1 MSRRWRQRRA
11 VSVAADLL
19 SNRADRTVLD
29 ARERSSMPRTSEV
42 VRSAPGPNGAGATG
56 TEPQSATRAERPA
69 RRLSEDERRLIAST
83 LMSPRDREAS
93 GEERELF
100 WRQIER
106 TGLDPFA
113 RQIYVV
119 YRYSRRRRRE
129 EMSIETSI
137 DGLRLI
143 AERTGAYEGQT
154 RPYWCGEDG
163 VWHECWASVE
173 APVAATVGVH
183 KGGAREA
190 TWATAHFVEY
200 AEFWDDSGKA
210 KGFYATMPRNQLSK
224 CAEALALRKAFPAE
238 MSGLYTA
245 EEMARADAEAPRAR
259 PEGVDPVSGE
269 PAASS
274 ASEATGAADV
284 PEGAGANGEL
294 GGRPVSE
301 GMRAIATAGPAAP
314 AQHRRALRDRMAAA
328 CVSREAVAKLA
339 RLYFSEARSDCLTE
353 AQMAE
358 LAELV
363 EAIGA
368 GQIADETLK
377 AQLTKAE
384 VRPDRVEARALITM
398 WILGRANERTAS
410 TAAPKAPDAPGERA
424 ETTGGEA

>member
-1 MSRRWRQRRA
+1 
-11 VSVAADLL
+11 
-19 SNRADRTVLD
+19 
-29 ARERSSMPRTSEV
+29 
-42 VRSAPGPNGAGATG
+42 
-56 TEPQSATRAERPA
+56 
-69 RRLSEDERRLIAST
+69 
-83 LMSPRDREAS
+83 MSPRDREAS
-93 GEERELF
+93 AEERELF
-100 WRQIER
+100 CRQIER

-163 VWHECWASVE
+163 AWRESWPGSE
-173 APVAATVGVH
+173 PPVAATVGVH
-183 KGGAREA
+183 KCGAREA

-200 AEFWDDSGKA
+200 AEFWNDSGKP
-210 KGFYATMPRNQLSK
+210 KGFYVSMPRNQLSK

-238 MSGLYTA
+238 LSGLYTT
-245 EEMARADAEAPRAR
+245 EEMARADADVAPQSVDRA
-259 PEGVDPVSGE
+259 SGE
-269 PAASS
+269 LTPSPGTEESEGGGAPERIDAA
-274 ASEATGAADV
+274 EGEVAT
-284 PEGAGANGEL
+284 P
-294 GGRPVSE
+294 PSE

-314 AQHRRALRDRMAAA
+314 AQHRQALRDRMAAA
-328 CVSREAVAKLA
+328 GVSREAVAKLA
-339 RLYFSEARSDCLTE
+339 SLYFSQSRADRLTE
-353 AQMAE
+353 EQVGE

-368 GQIADETLK
+368 GQIADATLK
-377 AQLTKAE
+377 AQLAKAE
-384 VRPDRVEARALITM
+384 GRPDRVAARALIAS

-410 TAAPKAPDAPGERA
+410 TGAPKAPAAHEERA